1 MITAKKLTDQQ
12 IYALLR
18 NERKLAHSLTA
29 MLKQEADSRRL
40 ATHNEPGLTEE
51 KTLPLLHKIL
61 IALFAPSLLHPQVY
75 PLLIVFTALTARQ
88 WQEANGN
95 ERMAHARD
103 RLYTLLGPYRAVCI
117 YPYHKEITL
126 FNFP

>member
-61 IALFAPSLLHPQVY
+61 IALFAPSLSHLQVY
-75 PLLIVFTALTARQ
+75 PLLIVFTALTAWLQGSGRK
-88 WQEANGN
+88 
-95 ERMAHARD
+95 RMAMSAWRMLATGFI
-103 RLYTLLGPYRAVCI
+103 LYLVLIV
-117 YPYHKEITL
+117 L
-126 FNFP
+126 FAYILTIKR